1 MGPFLQCIIR
11 LSGRAN
17 LGQPTFGKPDGD
29 RRIGFL
35 RFPADF
41 STVFDDVLYHV
52 GAEHARALGDDHL
65 AVGKFVEFYFDF
77 DSPISAAFGPAILEV
92 VETEYFAFLE
102 GESHV
107 HESSGS

>member
-11 LSGRAN
+11 LSGRVN

-29 RRIGFL
+29 RVTGSFWR
-35 RFPADF
+35 PAVV
-41 STVFDDVLYHV
+41 TAVFDDVFYHV

-65 AVGKFVEFYFDF
+65 TVGKFVEFYFDF